1 MSLLRVELTLD
12 SLGLGLKISISSCT
26 VHILLILFLVDCRQ
40 EVWRRRSTC
49 TRSWWLENSA
59 LARPPSSRDTSTS
72 SSPSTTELL
81 YPYLLHTS
89 QNSQSSVT
97 NQLAGCHV
105 SLVQWVKG
113 LEFESS
119 GSFCFTIISLQLFMK
134 YFLKMISFLLS
145 FHTLHRKNQSLM
157 KTNYFEKSFL
167 SCVYMFSYIDIFFSR
182 VFIKEIIQLLKGIK
196 MKL

>member
-12 SLGLGLKISISSCT
+12 SLGLGPKISISSCT

-49 TRSWWLENSA
+49 TRSWWSENSA

-105 SLVQWVKG
+105 TGPVSQNVLSLNLVG
-113 LEFESS
+113 LFVSQSYHYNFLWNIFWKWFPICCPFIHFTEKINHLWKQIILRKVSS
-119 GSFCFTIISLQLFMK
+119 VVFTCLVISIFFFQE
-134 YFLKMISFLLS
+134 FLL
-145 FHTLHRKNQSLM
+145 RK
-157 KTNYFEKSFL
+157 
-167 SCVYMFSYIDIFFSR
+167 
-182 VFIKEIIQLLKGIK
+182 
-196 MKL
+196 

>member
-40 EVWRRRSTC
+40 EVWRRRNTC
-49 TRSWWLENSA
+49 TRSWWSENSA
-59 LARPPSSRDTSTS
+59 PARPPSSRDTSTS

-97 NQLAGCHV
+97 TGNQLAGCHV
-105 SLVQWVKG
+105 TGPVSQNVLSLNLVG
-113 LEFESS
+113 LFVSQSYHYNFLWNIFWKWFHFCCPFIHFTEKINHLWEQIILRKVSS
-119 GSFCFTIISLQLFMK
+119 VVFTCLVISIFFFQE
-134 YFLKMISFLLS
+134 FLL
-145 FHTLHRKNQSLM
+145 RK
-157 KTNYFEKSFL
+157 
-167 SCVYMFSYIDIFFSR
+167 
-182 VFIKEIIQLLKGIK
+182 
-196 MKL
+196 